1 MIGPKLEGI
10 QAGKPVRVLPTYKA
24 AKYFRQHSRK
34 TTPNDAVLSP
44 LVAGGTVACCLQLNA
59 LLLRQVA
66 SFAAL
71 RIMILKQTKL
81 NCFCVL
87 KCNTFS
93 LSIDA
98 SCKSS
103 FKLCLLSVK
112 SILLP
117 PLCPGTLRSSWN
129 YPRSSYYI
137 PSLKKIVLSQATNQD
152 KYAGIS

>member
-87 KCNTFS
+87 KRMVFQLMPHVQEFIPFVFAFCEEHLVASPVSRNSHKQLELPQIKQLHTF
-93 LSIDA
+93 
-98 SCKSS
+98 
-103 FKLCLLSVK
+103 
-112 SILLP
+112 P
-117 PLCPGTLRSSWN
+117 
-129 YPRSSYYI
+129 
-137 PSLKKIVLSQATNQD
+137 
-152 KYAGIS
+152 